1 MEHFLLRDPPRG
13 LPQGSGVEWGVSVVV
28 DGGRD
33 ELVNRKDADAPR
45 ASLSDGASGFLRWWG
60 AELSAMTPT
69 WLRDAFFPRAAVATV
84 RDIDGRLCI
93 QQPGGNPVEL
103 AAAPGKRRTA
113 IGGASVVYLL
123 PKSGALL
130 RQKRL
135 PRASRLHVQ
144 AVMDLQIPSETP
156 FSADEIYSD
165 TRITG
170 EDDAMGEIFV
180 SQAIAPRLS
189 IDDIAIRM
197 LDVYGVRLAGIDV
210 ADAATPSTGLGFNLL
225 PPAVRAPV
233 KAGGVSL
240 NLLLL
245 VLLVISMVFAGW
257 AWRDA
262 QQRRLASAEASL
274 ALVEVQSQGALEVN
288 AQVRDGIAG
297 IQQMEDAVR
306 DPLRFAHVYETVSA
320 LLPDGT
326 WLEEFNYARPQA
338 ELSGFTDSSATV
350 IEALEGSDFVASAKF
365 MAPVV
370 TDPQTGAER
379 FRLQVTF
386 ADPNAAG
393 ETK

>member
-1 MEHFLLRDPPRG
+1 
-13 LPQGSGVEWGVSVVV
+13 VEWGVSIAV

-33 ELVNRKDADAPR
+33 ELVSQKSGDSPR
-45 ASLSDGASGFLRWWG
+45 LSLSDGAGGFLRWWG
-60 AELSAMTPT
+60 AELSAMTPG

-84 RDIDGRLCI
+84 RDIDGKLFI
-93 QQPGGNPVEL
+93 QQPGSKLVEL
-103 AAAPGKRRTA
+103 APAPGKRRTA
-113 IGGASVVYLL
+113 IGGASLVYLL
-123 PKSGALL
+123 PKAGALL

-135 PRASRLHVQ
+135 PRASRMHVQ
-144 AVMDLQIPSETP
+144 GIMDLQIPSETP

-180 SQAIAPRLS
+180 SQALAPRLG
-189 IDDIAIRM
+189 IDEISARM
-197 LDVYGVRLAGIDV
+197 LDVHGVRLAGVDV
-210 ADAATPSTGLGFNLL
+210 ADAASPSTGLGFNLL
-225 PPAVRAPV
+225 PHDVRAPV
-233 KAGGVSL
+233 KTGGVSL

-257 AWRDA
+257 AWRDL
-262 QQRRLASAEASL
+262 QQRRLASAEAEL
-274 ALVEVQSQGALEVN
+274 ALVEVQSQGALQVN

-297 IQQMEDAVR
+297 IQQMESAVR
-306 DPLRFAHVYETVSA
+306 NPLRFAHVYETVSA

-326 WLEEFNYARPQA
+326 WLEEFNYTQPQA

-393 ETK
+393 EAK